1 MATEIYTPPQELP
14 VTSKIYGLPFVRLMI
29 RGLQFTKTPI
39 RLHSWATLAWWGM
52 NQLQRVGHEPTATV
66 A

>member
-14 VTSKIYGLPFVRLMI
+14 VTSKIYGLPFDDSGSTVYEDPNKVTFVGDVSL
-29 RGLQFTKTPI
+29 
-39 RLHSWATLAWWGM
+39 
-52 NQLQRVGHEPTATV
+52 VGHEPTATV